1 MELLRDQCAIGAR
14 RRARSRTPGS
24 GVVRAVWLVLLTCGV
39 ASSENAGPSEE
50 YAVKAL
56 FLYNFAKFI
65 EWPAA
70 MPAGA
75 ICIGI
80 LGDDPF
86 GEVLDGAVAGKAVNG
101 RPLLIKRLKSDPEA
115 RQCHIVFVNI
125 ADKKH
130 VRSLLDSLKQS
141 GVVTVSDTR
150 GFAEAGG
157 MINFLVVNDRV
168 RFEINLDAASA
179 AGLKFS
185 SKLLS
190 LAKIVRSAEP

>member
-1 MELLRDQCAIGAR
+1 MELLTGQSAFRTR
-14 RRARSRTPGS
+14 RQARSLTPAS
-24 GVVRAVWLVLLTCGV
+24 AVLRAVWLVLLTCG
-39 ASSENAGPSEE
+39 AALSENFGQTEE

-65 EWPAA
+65 EWPGG
-70 MPAGA
+70 MPAGP

-86 GEVLDGAVAGKAVNG
+86 GELLDEAVSGKAVNG
-101 RPLLIKRLKSDPEA
+101 RPFLIKRLKSDPDA
-115 RQCHIVFVNI
+115 RQCHLVFVNI

-130 VRSLLDSLKQS
+130 LRSLLDSLKQS
-141 GVVTVSDTR
+141 GVVTVGDTR

-190 LAKIVRSAEP
+190 LAKIVRSGEP